1 MILNKKIYS
10 VDIDIDIDV
19 NFNMIFDKFFLSK
32 HTDNRLTCNMIF
44 CLVNIFG
51 RQNNLITLILSSL
64 PPFRLMI
71 ILYYKQNQLLL
82 EHRFMEHLYMLLMLK
97 MSF

>member
-19 NFNMIFDKFFLSK
+19 NFNMIFDKIFLSK

-71 ILYYKQNQLLL
+71 IQIQIVPIEIFY
-82 EHRFMEHLYMLLMLK
+82 
-97 MSF
+97 